1 MVGAGPVGL
10 LLVCELQRLGV
21 DHLLI
26 EKVPKRSYFC
36 KALGVTPRTLKIFEA
51 LGVAEQ
57 ASGATAFDN
66 GVETEW
72 KPSRRRHLSKGCRT
86 ASWRSRNMRIKG
98 SWKPAFMAMA
108 APCNA
113 AWR

>member
-1 MVGAGPVGL
+1 MRLSTDVLVVGAGPVGL

-36 KALGVTPRTLKIFEA
+36 KALGVTPRTLEIFEA

-57 ASGATAFDN
+57 AIDAGVWLSGATAFDN
-66 GVETEW
+66 GVETELQET
-72 KPSRRRHLSKGCRT
+72 PFEGLPYGFL
-86 ASWRSRNMRIKG
+86 ALPQYEN
-98 SWKPAFMAMA
+98 
-108 APCNA
+108 
-113 AWR
+113 